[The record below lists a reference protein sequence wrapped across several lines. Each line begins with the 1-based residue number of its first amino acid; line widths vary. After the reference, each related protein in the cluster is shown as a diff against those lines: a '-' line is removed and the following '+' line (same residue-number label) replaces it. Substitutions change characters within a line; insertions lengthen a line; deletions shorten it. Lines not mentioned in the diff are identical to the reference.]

1 MSSLLA
7 ALFLCTV
14 SVSRFFADGM
24 MLQRDRPVPVWGTA
38 TPGERVEAS
47 FGGKSTTATADAKGN
62 WCVTLPAFP
71 ASDMGRDLKVG
82 PHTFKDVVVGDVYLA
97 GGQSNMQFPVCG
109 RSARQHDAKGNALSQ
124 IVCDDALRFS
134 APRRAYAATPAND
147 VALVWRKSRRE
158 DLWKKP
164 YEGNHE
170 EGSISA
176 VAWSFARYV
185 REAAKVPVGFVDVSR
200 GGAFIEPSMPPAE
213 VARAKELRLGGSGH
227 QAPGVM
233 WNAMIAPM
241 ARFPFKGV
249 LWYQGESNKNDTN
262 GVYLAKLRALVG
274 GWRRE
279 FGNPVL
285 PFYYV
290 QLAPYSAGHLAIQL
304 QQAEYE
310 KEDPNAA
317 MVVVA
322 DIGNLRNIHPR
333 DKDTVGLRLALRAL
347 KREYGFDDMQDA
359 SPEVRR
365 ATCDGS
371 GKVSLEFANAKW
383 LYVLNEDMSLA
394 ADFELMDSAGKW
406 HAARI
411 VNFKDSWIW
420 WSKKYAKNG
429 EFEGNSIELAA
440 GGVAQPKA
448 VRYLFNS
455 PWQGSVFNEAALPLG
470 PFAIAV
476 EECPQVERR
485 NSPIV
490 IPANRL
496 NAAARCVGEA
506 KPES

>member
-1 MSSLLA
+1 MNCLLA
-7 ALFLCTV
+7 SVLLCSATA
-14 SVSRFFADGM
+14 SSFFSDGM

-38 TPGERVEAS
+38 APGERVEAS
-47 FGGKSTTATADAKGN
+47 FGGKSASATADAKGN

-71 ASDMGRDLKVG
+71 ASDKGRDLKVG
-82 PHTFKDVVVGDVYLA
+82 SRTIRDVIVGDVYLA
-97 GGQSNMQFPVCG
+97 GGQSNMQFPVYG
-109 RSARQHDAKGNALSQ
+109 QSARQHDAKGNALAQ
-124 IVCDDALRFS
+124 IAADDALRFA
-134 APRRAYAATPAND
+134 APRRMYSKTPTND
-147 VALVWRKSRRE
+147 VELVWRKSERAGLERQV
-158 DLWKKP
+158 

-176 VAWSFARYV
+176 VAWYFARYV

-213 VARAKELRLGGSGH
+213 VARAKELRLKGWEH

-241 ARFPFKGV
+241 TRFPFKGV

-279 FGNPVL
+279 FGNPAL

-290 QLAPYSAGHLAIQL
+290 QLAPCSAGHLAIQL

-317 MVVVA
+317 MVVVS

-365 ATCDGS
+365 ATCDAS

-429 EFEGNSIELAA
+429 EFEGNAIELAA
-440 GGVAQPKA
+440 DGVAQPKA

-455 PWQGSVFNEAALPLG
+455 PWQGSVFNEASLPLG
-470 PFAIAV
+470 PFELSVAGK
-476 EECPQVERR
+476 
-485 NSPIV
+485 
-490 IPANRL
+490 
-496 NAAARCVGEA
+496 AAGGGSR
-506 KPES
+506 

>member
-1 MSSLLA
+1 MSCLLA
-7 ALFLCTV
+7 SVVLCSATA
-14 SVSRFFADGM
+14 SSFFSDGM

-38 TPGERVEAS
+38 APGERVEAS
-47 FGGKSTTATADAKGN
+47 FGGKSASATADSKGN

-71 ASDMGRDLKVG
+71 ASDKGRDLKVG
-82 PHTFKDVVVGDVYLA
+82 SRTFKNIIVGDVYIV

-109 RSARQHDAKGNALSQ
+109 HSARQHDAKGNALAQ
-124 IVCDDALRFS
+124 IVRDDALRFT
-134 APRRAYAATPAND
+134 APRRMYAASPTND
-147 VALVWRKSRRE
+147 VELVWRKSCCE

-164 YEGNHE
+164 YNGNHE

-176 VAWSFARYV
+176 VAWYFARYV
-185 REAAKVPVGFVDVSR
+185 REAAHVPVGFVDVSR

-213 VARAKELRLGGSGH
+213 VARSGELRLKGWEH
-227 QAPGVM
+227 QAPGAM

-241 ARFPFKGV
+241 TRFPFRGV

-262 GVYLAKLRALVG
+262 GVYLAKFRALVR

-279 FGNPVL
+279 FGNQEL

-290 QLAPYSAGHLAIQL
+290 QLAPCNAGHLAVQL
-304 QQAEYE
+304 QQAQYE
-310 KEDPNAA
+310 KEDPNVA

-365 ATCDGS
+365 ATCDAS

-440 GGVAQPKA
+440 DGVAQPKA

-455 PWQGSVFNEAALPLG
+455 PWQGSVFNEASLPLG
-470 PFAIAV
+470 PFMIPV
-476 EECPQVERR
+476 EG
-485 NSPIV
+485 
-490 IPANRL
+490 
-496 NAAARCVGEA
+496 AAGR
-506 KPES
+506 

>member
-1 MSSLLA
+1 MSCLLA
-7 ALFLCTV
+7 SVVLCSV
-14 SVSRFFADGM
+14 SVSSFFSDGM

-38 TPGERVEAS
+38 APGERVEAS
-47 FGGKSTTATADAKGN
+47 FGGKSASAKADAKGN
-62 WCVTLPAFP
+62 WCVMLPSFP
-71 ASDMGRDLKVG
+71 ASDRGRDLKVG
-82 PHTFKDVVVGDVYLA
+82 SRTIKDVIVGDVYIA

-109 RSARQHDAKGNALSQ
+109 QSARQHDAKGNALAQ
-124 IVCDDALRFS
+124 IAADDALRFT
-134 APRRAYAATPAND
+134 APRRMYTQVPTND
-147 VALVWRKSRRE
+147 VELVWRKSSRAGLE
-158 DLWKKP
+158 KQV
-164 YEGNHE
+164 YGGNHE

-176 VAWSFARYV
+176 VAWYFARYI

-213 VARAKELRLGGSGH
+213 VKRASELRLRGWEH

-241 ARFPFKGV
+241 TRFPFKGV

-279 FGNPVL
+279 FGNPTL

-290 QLAPYSAGHLAIQL
+290 QLAPHGAGHLAIQL

-317 MVVVA
+317 MVVVS

-347 KREYGFDDMQDA
+347 KKDYGFGDIQEA
-359 SPEVRR
+359 SPEVRKV
-365 ATCDGS
+365 TCDNA
-371 GKVSLEFANAKW
+371 GKVSLEFVNAKW
-383 LYVLNEDMSLA
+383 MYVLNEDMSLA
-394 ADFELMDSAGKW
+394 ADFELMDSAGTW
-406 HAARI
+406 HRARI

-420 WSKKYAKNG
+420 WSKKFAKNG
-429 EFEGNSIELAA
+429 EFEGNTIELAA
-440 GGVAQPKA
+440 DGVARPKA

-455 PWQGSVFNEAALPLG
+455 PWQGSVFNEVSLPLG
-470 PFAIAV
+470 PFTMPLSAGG
-476 EECPQVERR
+476 
-485 NSPIV
+485 
-490 IPANRL
+490 
-496 NAAARCVGEA
+496 VGG
-506 KPES
+506 K

>member
-1 MSSLLA
+1 MSFLLASVVLCSATASSL
-7 ALFLCTV
+7 F
-14 SVSRFFADGM
+14 SDGM

-38 TPGERVEAS
+38 SPGERVVAS
-47 FGGKSTTATADAKGN
+47 FGGKSASATADAKGN

-71 ASDMGRDLKVG
+71 ASDKGRDLKVG
-82 PHTFKDVVVGDVYLA
+82 SRTIKDVVVGDVYLA

-109 RSARQHDAKGNALSQ
+109 QSSRQHDAKGNALAQ
-124 IVCDDALRFS
+124 IAADDALRFAS
-134 APRRAYAATPAND
+134 ARRMYSQAPTND
-147 VALVWRKSRRE
+147 VELIWRKSNRAGLERQV
-158 DLWKKP
+158 
-164 YEGNHE
+164 YEGNFE

-176 VAWSFARYV
+176 VAWYFARYV

-200 GGAFIEPSMPPAE
+200 GGALIEPFMPPAE
-213 VARAKELRLGGSGH
+213 VKRAGELRLNGWEH

-262 GVYLAKLRALVG
+262 GVYLAKLRALMG

-279 FGNPVL
+279 FGNPSL

-290 QLAPYSAGHLAIQL
+290 QLAPCSTGHLSVQL

-317 MVVVA
+317 MVVVS

-347 KREYGFDDMQDA
+347 KKDYGFTGIQDA
-359 SPEVRR
+359 SPEVRK
-365 ATCDGS
+365 ATCDAS

-383 LYVLNEDMSLA
+383 MYVLNEDMSLA
-394 ADFELMDSAGKW
+394 ADFELMDPTGAW
-406 HAARI
+406 RAARI
-411 VNFKDSWIW
+411 ANFKESWRW
-420 WSKKYAKNG
+420 WEKRSVKNG
-429 EFEGNSIELAA
+429 EVEGNVIELSAD
-440 GGVAQPKA
+440 GVAQPKA

-455 PWQGSVFNEAALPLG
+455 PWQGSVFNEASLPLG
-470 PFAIAV
+470 PFAMPLSAG
-476 EECPQVERR
+476 
-485 NSPIV
+485 
-490 IPANRL
+490 
-496 NAAARCVGEA
+496 AAGEG
-506 KPES
+506 KR